1 MSVYFMKKIVV
12 LLLIFSSAIVF
23 TAAKNK
29 ATVVHDIPSGLPH
42 DNWFPV
48 GENHGLAVVG
58 YEKSG
63 FQNLDYAKGIYFV
76 KKNDK
81 WYPLYFEIG
90 PPMDSQ

>member
-1 MSVYFMKKIVV
+1 MLAQFQSYDVRYYMKKIAI

-42 DNWFPV
+42 DNWFPI
-48 GENHGLAVVG
+48 GENHGLMVVG

-63 FQNLDYAKGIYFV
+63 LRKRDILCE
-76 KKNDK
+76 KK
-81 WYPLYFEIG
+81 
-90 PPMDSQ
+90 

>member
-1 MSVYFMKKIVV
+1 MKKIVV

-29 ATVVHDIPSGLPH
+29 VILVHDIPSGVPH
-42 DNWFPV
+42 DNWFPI
-48 GENHGLAVVG
+48 GENHGLAVVS
-58 YEKSG
+58 YEKAPIH
-63 FQNLDYAKGIYFV
+63 NIDYAKGIYFV

-90 PPMDSQ
+90 PPLDSQ